1 MEVNIMYR
9 AKETIISCDYYNFTI
24 KKESYVQLKSIM
36 IKNGNIYANLEND
49 GEIYILL
56 LEVFQKYFEKVKF

>member
-9 AKETIISCDYYNFTI
+9 AKETIISCDYYDFTI

-49 GEIYILL
+49 GKIYILL
-56 LEVFQKYFEKVKF
+56 LEVFEKYFDEVKF